1 MRCSRTKAPSLHR
14 RYPASPVLR
23 ASPPPC
29 TARTDP
35 RGLSVS
41 ACHAT
46 GRASRVASIPLF
58 HTCCRHYP
66 GGTRSVLSSLASRPL
81 PAFPVLRAGRLPHH
95 FVSRPARRSLA
106 LQPAWSLS
114 RPRRPVSSECFERCR
129 YLHHPLRL
137 LPAGATVAGRDS
149 HPLGNGALSRRT
161 VAAVIGRQARNV
173 RTGYSPG
180 GGAARGRRRAARS
193 RRNAIHSMLLALTR
207 ANSNVSTAVISCGI
221 NATVPRAAPSISCR
235 THLTRR
241 PDGARQAS

>member
-29 TARTDP
+29 TARPDP

-161 VAAVIGRQARNV
+161 VTAVIGLRRVLCSGPKTPVHSAACRQV
-173 RTGYSPG
+173 DP
-180 GGAARGRRRAARS
+180 
-193 RRNAIHSMLLALTR
+193 
-207 ANSNVSTAVISCGI
+207 
-221 NATVPRAAPSISCR
+221 
-235 THLTRR
+235 
-241 PDGARQAS
+241 